1 MIKLGDLEF
10 QRKLLW
16 PNRHEWTGIS
26 AAVERTLS
34 GGVVVY
40 DNEISGRPIDIEG
53 SETTGWITYAD
64 LKTLR
69 AMAMVLDAVY
79 VLIYEDETFDVRFRH
94 EDAPVLDFKPLLE
107 RSSYSDND
115 YFYGTIKLMEV

>member
-10 QRKLLW
+10 QSKLLW
-16 PNRHEWTGIS
+16 PNRYEWTGIAS
-26 AAVERTLS
+26 AVERTLS

-40 DNEISGRPIDIEG
+40 SGEISGRPIDIEG

-69 AMAMVLDAVY
+69 VMAMLLDAV
-79 VLIYEDETFDVRFRH
+79 
-94 EDAPVLDFKPLLE
+94 
-107 RSSYSDND
+107 
-115 YFYGTIKLMEV
+115 